1 MGKSRTHDALL
12 STTLFLVSLAINTIF
27 LLTVPLRLGWDAARL
42 GLYAHDLLQENLL
55 PFYVH
60 HQYAP
65 HPFIIYVQ
73 ALVIAVFGYSA
84 AALRSV
90 TVVGL
95 ALAAPAIYWAS
106 RWLFEDKGAVFA
118 RRAGLIAALGF
129 ALSTF
134 SAAYSRHG
142 IEPALLP
149 VVELMAV
156 AFLWR
161 GFRRGRWTD
170 FVLAGFLVGVSQYVY
185 IVARFL
191 PVALVVATIGA
202 AIANRQ
208 LLAHW
213 RGLIW
218 AAASSSLVAL
228 PLWILY
234 VVYPFSFTARVTN
247 PIEPSGGQ
255 FIFELPDP
263 VTVVAAKLAN
273 LLLAMSWHWDN
284 WYNPQSFN
292 SLLTPVLFAGLVV
305 GVAVALFQ
313 RRDGLVFGILM
324 MVMMLLPDLLTYEK
338 REISAI
344 DANRLFPGIPFIFI
358 IAGLGTATIWAAI
371 ESRRRFPNWA
381 GYIVP
386 ALVLVFGLLQQWDY
400 LSHVRP
406 QILAQHGLGTKYS
419 QIARYVGD
427 NLDRPILLPSDEY
440 RHAPLAFLLAEHF
453 PHRQGGGQEKLQQGE
468 NVTAILLNPD
478 RSIEDGFPD
487 EWVLLYDK
495 TAYFLLPIP
504 DSIEPLEGGEEEILV
519 GNGDVVAKAI
529 AARWQGEPPTYIPLE
544 AHFANNI
551 NLVGYQSS
559 VFELGSPLRVSLFW
573 QPVQEI
579 ARDVEIFVQLYDLAR
594 QKATVQD
601 LVWPLNGVFRV
612 RAWHPGQ
619 IMPLSLHLQIP
630 DELPPGPYQLNV
642 AVNDLL
648 TRNRIPLLSG
658 GDSLPLTTFKVPLPV
673 DHRVPEHRTEL
684 NFGNIIAFDGYTF
697 SPTSDGLKI
706 TLFWRATDSP
716 QFDYTSFVHIV
727 DSDDRIVSQMDA
739 QPLNGQYPTSI
750 WSAGDVIVDEH
761 ILSPIS
767 QGEYRVYVGWYRHR
781 GEGWERLPIVSEGT
795 SSTDR
800 ALLGT
805 ISLP

>member
-55 PFYVH
+55 PFFVH
-60 HQYAP
+60 HQYSP

-95 ALAAPAIYWAS
+95 ALATPAIYWAS

-228 PLWILY
+228 PQWILY

-344 DANRLFPGIPFIFI
+344 GANRLFPGIPFIFI

-371 ESRRRFPNWA
+371 ESRRRLPSWA

-400 LSHVRP
+400 MSHVRP

-419 QIARYVGD
+419 QIARYIGD
-427 NLDRPILLPSDEY
+427 NLDRPILLPADEY
-440 RHAPLAFLLAEHF
+440 RHTPLAFLLAEHF
-453 PHRQGGGQEKLQQGE
+453 PHRQGWLQDTLQQGE
-468 NVTAILLNPD
+468 NVTAILLNSD
-478 RSIEDGFPD
+478 RSQEDGFPD
-487 EWVLLYDK
+487 EWVLLKDR
-495 TAYFLLPIP
+495 TAYFLPP
-504 DSIEPLEGGEEEILV
+504 MTDSIEPLEGQEEEILS
-519 GNGDVVAKAI
+519 GNNSVAGKAV
-529 AARWQGEPPTYIPLE
+529 AARWKGETPTYIPLE
-544 AHFANNI
+544 AHFSNNL
-551 NLVGYQSS
+551 NLVGFQSS
-559 VFELGSPLRVSLFW
+559 VFEPGTPLDVSLLW
-573 QPVQEI
+573 RPTQEI
-579 ARDVEIFVQLYDLAR
+579 ERDVEIFVQLYDRAR
-594 QKATVQD
+594 QISIVQN
-601 LVWPLNGVFRV
+601 LVWPLNGVYRV
-612 RAWHPGQ
+612 RVWHPGQ

-630 DELPPGPYQLNV
+630 EDLPPGPYQLNV
-642 AVNDLL
+642 AVYDLL
-648 TRNRIPLLSG
+648 ARNRIPLLTG
-658 GDSLPLTTFKVPLPV
+658 GDSLPLKTFKVPLQV

-684 NFGNIIAFDGYTF
+684 NFGNIIAFDVYTF

-727 DSDDRIVSQMDA
+727 DSEDHIVSQVDV
-739 QPLNGQYPTSI
+739 QPLYGQYPTSI
-750 WSAGDVIVDEH
+750 WSAGEVIVDEH